1 MSTENKPQVQN
12 TNVQTQ
18 QPKTLAG
25 LLSQDAIKKRFQDI
39 MGEKSNAFISSI
51 ISATKATPSLMQCE
65 PESIISSA
73 VIAATLDLPIQPSL
87 GFAWMV
93 PYKKKVNNTFV
104 ELASFQIGWKG
115 IFQLAMRTG
124 QYKTINVAEVYE
136 GELIGENRFTGEYE
150 FNPKGKVSDKV
161 IGYMAYFKLVT
172 GFEKTIYWTKEK
184 VEFHA
189 KKFSKTYGSQYG
201 VWATDFDGMAMK
213 TVLKSLLSKY
223 GILSV
228 EMQNAVISD
237 QAIINEDG
245 KIEYVDN
252 EHTVITDDG
261 LHINTNPTKE
271 TKSES
276 IAQKARAKI
285 AEEPIQEAQTVS
297 ELPFADV
304 VEGEEREF
312 NECLTMSDFM
322 EEKGFDWIKI
332 ESYLKEKGIKE
343 YENPDNFYKF
353 APNKLINS
361 MLS

>member
-93 PYKKKVNNTFV
+93 PYGKK
-104 ELASFQIGWKG
+104 ASFQIGFKG
-115 IFQLAMRTG
+115 LVQLAMRTG
-124 QYKTINVAEVYE
+124 QYKTINTTEVYE
-136 GELIGENRFTGEYE
+136 GELMGENRFTGEYE
-150 FNPKGKVSDKV
+150 FNPKGKRSDTIV
-161 IGYMAYFKLVT
+161 GYMAYFRLLN
-172 GFEKTIYWTKEK
+172 GYEKTLYWSKEK

-189 KKFSKTYGSQYG
+189 KRFSKTFGSNSG
-201 VWATDFDGMAMK
+201 VWATDFDSMAMK
-213 TVLKSLLSKY
+213 TVLKALLSKY

-228 EMQNAVISD
+228 EMQTAVISD

-322 EEKGFDWIKI
+322 DEKGFDWTKI